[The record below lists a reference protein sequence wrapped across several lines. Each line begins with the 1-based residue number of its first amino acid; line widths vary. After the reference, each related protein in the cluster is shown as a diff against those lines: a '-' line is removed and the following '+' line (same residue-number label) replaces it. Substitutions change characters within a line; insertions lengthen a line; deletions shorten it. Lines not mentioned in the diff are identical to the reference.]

1 MRYRL
6 IRVLVS
12 IVTFLQ
18 MRLYISHQ
26 DAIPADG
33 PVLLVSNHLGM
44 TDPLVIALP
53 LPREVRILAKAE
65 LFDLPLIGWLSR
77 QAGVIPIRR
86 STADR
91 EALRLAYGQLSDNEC
106 VLIFPEGK
114 YQHPPE
120 LPGMQQVKTGAAW
133 LALKSGAQI
142 VPVAIWGTEYVWE
155 LSRGWRPWKRQ
166 PVHVVFGEPYYPQAP
181 SSSLPT
187 KALLN
192 LVAAEMAE
200 KIADLLP
207 PAYHGVYV
215 RQTLDAPVS

>member
-6 IRVLVS
+6 IRVLVGLL
-12 IVTFLQ
+12 TFLQ

-26 DAIPADG
+26 DAIPTDG

-53 LPREVRILAKAE
+53 LDRQVRILAKAE
-65 LFDLPLIGWLSR
+65 LFDLPVIGWLSR
-77 QAGVIPIRR
+77 QAGVIPVRR
-86 STADR
+86 GAADR
-91 EALRLAYGQLSDNEC
+91 EALQLAYGQLADNEC

-120 LPGMQQVKTGAAW
+120 LPGMQQLKTGAAW

-155 LSRGWRPWKRQ
+155 LSRGWRPWNRP
-166 PVHVVFGEPYYPQAP
+166 PVHVVFGEPYFPQAP
-181 SSSLPT
+181 SSGMPT

-207 PAYHGVYV
+207 PAYHGVYAH
-215 RQTLDAPVS
+215 QTIDAPVS

>member
-6 IRVLVS
+6 IRVLVGL
-12 IVTFLQ
+12 VTSLQ

-26 DAIPADG
+26 DAIPTDG

-44 TDPLVIALP
+44 TDPLAIALP
-53 LPREVRILAKAE
+53 LSRQVRILAKAE
-65 LFDLPLIGWLSR
+65 LFSLPIIGWLSR
-77 QAGVIPIRR
+77 QAGVIPVRR
-86 STADR
+86 GAADR
-91 EALRLAYGQLSDNEC
+91 EALQLAYGQLADNEC

-142 VPVAIWGTEYVWE
+142 VPVAVWGTEYVWE
-155 LSRGWRPWKRQ
+155 LSRGWRPWNRP
-166 PVHVVFGEPYYPQAP
+166 PVHVVYGEPYYPQM
-181 SSSLPT
+181 SSTDMPT
-187 KALLN
+187 KAMLN

-207 PAYHGVYV
+207 SSYHGVYA
-215 RQTLDAPVS
+215 RQTLDAPVR

>member
-6 IRVLVS
+6 IRILVGLL
-12 IVTFLQ
+12 TFLQ

-53 LPREVRILAKAE
+53 VDRQVRILAKAE

-77 QAGVIPIRR
+77 QAGVIPVRR
-86 STADR
+86 GTADR
-91 EALRLAYGQLSDNEC
+91 EALQLAYAQLAEHEC

-120 LPGMQQVKTGAAW
+120 LPGMQQLKTGAAW

-155 LSRGWRPWKRQ
+155 LSRGWRPWNRP
-166 PVHVVFGEPYYPQAP
+166 PVHVVFGEPYYPQAL
-181 SSSLPT
+181 SSGMPT

-207 PAYHGVYV
+207 PPYHGVYAH
-215 RQTLDAPVS
+215 QTLDAPVS